1 MSKRKRLSGKA
12 LENEMQGNAELRRE
26 IFEGLLRH
34 LRAGYS
40 LDCYGPVGQS
50 TIEEFTKSYPN
61 EFNVGELIEAT
72 REAKQ
77 GWEQLG
83 RHQADGSCIGNSR
96 SWVYNMINRY
106 DWTDKTKVET
116 TGTQAVNVNIVSYT
130 STQASDNSTKGD
142 V

>member
-1 MSKRKRLSGKA
+1 MGKRKRLSGKA
-12 LENEMQGNAELRRE
+12 LEKDLETNCELRKE
-26 IFEGLLRH
+26 LFSDLLRH

-40 LDCYGPVGQS
+40 IDCFGALSEQS
-50 TIEEFTKSYPN
+50 IRMMLKTYQDDWIE
-61 EFNVGELIEAT
+61 GELIEAM
-72 REAKQ
+72 RDAKQ

-83 RHQADGSCIGNSR
+83 RHQADGSCVGNSR

-130 STQASDNSTKGD
+130 SPSTVDSSSKGD
-142 V
+142 L